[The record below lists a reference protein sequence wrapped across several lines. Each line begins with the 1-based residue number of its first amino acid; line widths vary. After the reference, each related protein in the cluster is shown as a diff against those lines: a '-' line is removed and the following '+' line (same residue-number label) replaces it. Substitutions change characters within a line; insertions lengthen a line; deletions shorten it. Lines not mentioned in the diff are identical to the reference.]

1 MLPMQT
7 IKAKTSVTNVRGLSP
22 EIRADL
28 ARMAGERGTSS
39 NAVMLEL
46 IQKGV
51 EAWRKDEKKRLQKRL
66 DELNQG
72 TLV

>member
-1 MLPMQT
+1 M
-7 IKAKTSVTNVRGLSP
+7 IRGLSD

-28 ARMAGERGTSS
+28 ARMAGERRTSS
-39 NAVMLEL
+39 NAVMVEL
-46 IQKGV
+46 IEKGV

-72 TLV
+72 RLV